1 MNYLNL
7 LILFLPAIGWGLMP
21 LAIASV
27 KNSTVYNQIVGTVV
41 AAFLFA
47 VIVMLIAHPA
57 LNWPLFLFSA
67 LAGACWVVGQ
77 VGQYISYSRISVSA
91 TMPISTGLQLIGVPL
106 VGVIAF
112 HEWQTTQSKLW
123 GFFGIIVLIIG
134 VIFTSRSDEGTSE
147 GSSRNQWGTLILLIL
162 TTFGYIASSSIP
174 KALHGSSISIFFGET
189 VGMMISVFIYTLVTG
204 NLKAWAQKTTV
215 LSGSAGILYGIA
227 NLAYIYSIGPWGV
240 NTAFVVSQLCV
251 VISTLGGL
259 LFLHEK
265 KSKRGLIY
273 TLIGLV
279 LIVIGAFLTT
289 VIK

>member
-21 LAIASV
+21 LAISSV
-27 KNSTVYNQIVGTVV
+27 KNSNVYNQIIGTVV

-47 VIVMLIAHPA
+47 VVVMLIDHPE
-57 LNWPLFLFSA
+57 LNWSLFLFSA
-67 LAGACWVVGQ
+67 LAGACWVIGQ
-77 VGQYISYSRISVSA
+77 VGQYISYSRISVST
-91 TMPISTGLQLIGVPL
+91 TMPISTGLQLIGVPV

-112 HEWQTTQSKLW
+112 QEWQTTQSKFW
-123 GFFGIIVLIIG
+123 GFLGIVVLIIG
-134 VIFTSRSDEGTSE
+134 VIFTSRSDEGTSK
-147 GSSRNQWGTLILLIL
+147 GGNKIPWATLILLIL

-189 VGMMISVFIYTLVTG
+189 VGMMVAVFIYTLVTG
-204 NLKAWAQKTTV
+204 NMKAWVQKSTV
-215 LSGSAGILYGIA
+215 YSGSAGILYGIA

-259 LFLHEK
+259 IFLHEK

-273 TLIGLV
+273 TLIGLA
-279 LIVIGAFLTT
+279 LIVVGAIVTT
-289 VIK
+289 VIN